1 MCIHFTGE
9 EQVSVGVVPIGLAAA
24 GNRCQSALAVFP
36 IAIANCSEK
45 RYCMLIM
52 FQYIIEVA
60 LHVYYTNTF
69 FSTFFCSISYSSY
82 QSFWLCWFVGKS
94 RFLKSIWS
102 FANAVCQDQVNTC
115 THTKKRNWHIF
126 WQIHEVCKGMWAFFL
141 GCALECCLIV
151 ERNSIDIEY

>member
-1 MCIHFTGE
+1 M
-9 EQVSVGVVPIGLAAA
+9 SVRVIPIGLAAA
-24 GNRCQSALAVFP
+24 GNGCQSALAVFP

-82 QSFWLCWFVGKS
+82 QSF
-94 RFLKSIWS
+94 
-102 FANAVCQDQVNTC
+102 
-115 THTKKRNWHIF
+115 
-126 WQIHEVCKGMWAFFL
+126 
-141 GCALECCLIV
+141 
-151 ERNSIDIEY
+151 